1 MLLNVTKVSK
11 AFPGNEVLREV
22 SFHMEEKEK
31 AALVGINGAGKSTLL
46 KIMMGELPADD
57 GSVTFAKDL
66 SVGYLAQHQEFSANC
81 GIFEELMAVKGD
93 VTELDAR
100 MRASEKRMSGLS
112 GAALEDE
119 MAAYARMQEA
129 FERKNGYAARSE
141 VTGILKGLGFTE
153 DEFDKPVQTLSGGQK
168 TRVAL
173 GRLLLTAP
181 DLIILDE
188 PTNHLDMHSIE
199 WLETWLVNY
208 RGAVLIVSHDR
219 YFLNRVVT
227 KVFELSGGR
236 LRTYTGNYDAYSR
249 KKEELR
255 HAEMLAYLK
264 AEAARAHEEAVIAKL
279 RQFNREKSI
288 KRAESRVKK
297 LDKMEMPERPEE
309 DPETMRLTF
318 SPARESGKDVLEA
331 GGLKKSFGKTLL
343 FEDLGFLLQKGE
355 RAALIGMNGTG
366 KSTLLKIL
374 TGRIEA
380 DAGYF
385 TLGANVEIGYYDQEM
400 QNLAME
406 KTIFEEL
413 QDAYPSLNNTRIH
426 SVLAAFLFTGEDV
439 FKRIGDLSGG
449 ERARVSLA
457 KLMLGN
463 ANLILL
469 DEPTNHLDIESR
481 EILESALNS
490 YTGTLLFVSHDR
502 YFINRVATRIMDLT
516 SRQLLFY
523 GGNYDY
529 YLEKK
534 ETVENAYLTY
544 AAAAS
549 EKKPAES
556 RQDWQAAK
564 DEKAR
569 VRKRENDL
577 KKTEARIEALE
588 AEDAGID
595 EQFNDPAVSSD
606 PEKCLS
612 LGTRKTEIAAELE
625 VLYEK
630 WSELTE

>member
-1 MLLNVTKVSK
+1 
-11 AFPGNEVLREV
+11 
-22 SFHMEEKEK
+22 
-31 AALVGINGAGKSTLL
+31 
-46 KIMMGELPADD
+46 
-57 GSVTFAKDL
+57 
-66 SVGYLAQHQEFSANC
+66 
-81 GIFEELMAVKGD
+81 
-93 VTELDAR
+93 
-100 MRASEKRMSGLS
+100 
-112 GAALEDE
+112 
-119 MAAYARMQEA
+119 
-129 FERKNGYAARSE
+129 
-141 VTGILKGLGFTE
+141 
-153 DEFDKPVQTLSGGQK
+153 
-168 TRVAL
+168 
-173 GRLLLTAP
+173 
-181 DLIILDE
+181 
-188 PTNHLDMHSIE
+188 
-199 WLETWLVNY
+199 
-208 RGAVLIVSHDR
+208 
-219 YFLNRVVT
+219 
-227 KVFELSGGR
+227 
-236 LRTYTGNYDAYSR
+236 
-249 KKEELR
+249 
-255 HAEMLAYLK
+255 MLAYLK

-309 DPETMRLTF
+309 DPEAMRLTF

-413 QDAYPSLNNTRIH
+413 QDAYPSLNNTRIR

-534 ETVENAYLTY
+534 ETVENAYLTN